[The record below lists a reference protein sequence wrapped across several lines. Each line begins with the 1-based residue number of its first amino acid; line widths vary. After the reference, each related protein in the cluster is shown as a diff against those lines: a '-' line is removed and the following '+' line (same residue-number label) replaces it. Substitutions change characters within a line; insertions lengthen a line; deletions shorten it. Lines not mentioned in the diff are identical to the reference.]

1 MYRLLNHLLYIS
13 FEAKHSTS
21 GKSDSTEDGKRN
33 ALFDP
38 KLNVVPCVAVRSAG
52 LGLVVVAEG
61 NPERLNKHGGSVGER
76 HAQPGIYRRLLK
88 QRCKAATE
96 MIGDRLE
103 EPATKDSKGNEELD
117 RCDGRLNNNTGWM
130 DYSNDAAG
138 RCVMASHS
146 NGRLKKHRKLG

>member
-52 LGLVVVAEG
+52 LRLVVVAKG

-76 HAQPGIYRRLLK
+76 HSQESTG
-88 QRCKAATE
+88 
-96 MIGDRLE
+96 
-103 EPATKDSKGNEELD
+103 DSKGNEELD

-130 DYSNDAAG
+130 DYSDDAAG

-146 NGRLKKHRKLG
+146 DGRLKNHRKLG